1 MSAAAKARAAKGDNM
16 AVPSPVKIALALA
29 LSIMAAGAADAQAGR
44 ITGLGGVFIK
54 SPNPK
59 ALRAWYRDVLGI
71 KLEPWGGAIMR
82 YDAPGHP
89 PEMVWT
95 AFPTSSGY
103 FAPSS
108 REVMLNFAVDD
119 LDAFLT
125 RIEAKGVKAI
135 KRDDTDPNGRF
146 AWIMDP
152 DGTKIELRQVPQK

>member
-1 MSAAAKARAAKGDNM
+1 MIIHSRAK
-16 AVPSPVKIALALA
+16 LALA
-29 LSIMAAGAADAQAGR
+29 LVVSIVMAGTAHAQAGR

-54 SPNPK
+54 SQNPK
-59 ALRAWYRDVLGI
+59 ALAAWYRDVLGI
-71 KLEPWGGAIMR
+71 KLESWGGAILR

-95 AFPTSSGY
+95 AFPPNSGY

-108 REVMLNFAVDD
+108 REMMLNFAVDD

-125 RIEAKGVKAI
+125 KIEAKGVKVI

>member
-1 MSAAAKARAAKGDNM
+1 MTVRTGAK
-16 AVPSPVKIALALA
+16 VALALA

-54 SPNPK
+54 SKDPK
-59 ALRAWYRDVLGI
+59 ALAGWYRDVLGI
-71 KLEPWGGAIMR
+71 KLESWGGAMLR

-89 PEMVWT
+89 SEVVWT
-95 AFPTSSGY
+95 AFPTRSGY
-103 FAPSS
+103 FAPSA

-125 RIEAKGVKAI
+125 RIEAKGVKVI

-152 DGTKIELRQVPQK
+152 DGTKIELRQVPHK